1 MRYLITLCTREGAIV
16 LDPFLGSGTTGVA
29 AVQLGRSFIGV
40 ELDPTYFEIAEKR
53 IAAAMPTAIELP
65 LFEKVTA

>member
-1 MRYLITLCTREGAIV
+1 MRYLITLCTRAGATV

-40 ELDPTYFEIAEKR
+40 ELDPGYMEIARAR
-53 IAAAMPTAIELP
+53 IAAVPPP
-65 LFEKVTA
+65 LFAE